1 MSWKKNVFSYLL
13 WVFYAV
19 AAEVVLVCLVDA
31 LCDSI
36 GVEIYIGTIACALY
50 IVLAGAGVYLIHRF
64 TSKYSG
70 ADEKNHSGRAVI
82 EAAVTVALLAT
93 GLVLRAQ
100 GAGGAGEENAYY
112 ELAAM
117 VSEEAIPQFA
127 HGAVCFYIQMLHGLF
142 YFLGNKPAVAV
153 WVQILLQMSA
163 LLLLY
168 FAARQFAGRIAAI
181 VMLGFGMFSTY
192 LMKEAS
198 VLSPAMLYLFF
209 WAAVLLLIVRLA
221 RVQKNLWGFPAL
233 GLVIAFVSYLDV
245 AGCLLLL
252 ITAAV
257 IFCEEKE
264 KPEAGRRWKCLLL
277 CLAGAGVGFAGCA
290 LVDSL
295 MGGES
300 FTGVMEAWVQLY
312 GPSDLSLPVSLD
324 VQGTMAGAM
333 AEYILLFCVLTLGM
347 FSFWRSRRRDYMKA
361 WILLLIVLALAGCFG
376 VFTEE
381 MPMGLYMYLLLTV
394 MAGIAVERSIC
405 KVTPVHEEV
414 SEMPAEVVPQS
425 VGEAVS
431 QPQGEAGG
439 GSQPDRE
446 TAPQSHGE
454 AGGVRQPDKGT
465 APQPQGEVGAV
476 QQQTGETAPKSGDA
490 EQPGTKKVQFIEN
503 PLPLPKKH
511 VKRTLD
517 YGVAVPEGKDDFD
530 LVVDEKD
537 DFDI

>member
-1 MSWKKNVFSYLL
+1 MSWKKNIFSYLL
-13 WVFYAV
+13 WIFYAV

-50 IVLAGAGVYLIHRF
+50 IVLAGTGLYLIHRF
-64 TSKYSG
+64 MSKYSG

-82 EAAVTVALLAT
+82 EAAVTVVLLAT

-100 GAGGAGEENAYY
+100 RAGGAGEENAYY

-117 VSEEAIPQFA
+117 VSEETIPQSA
-127 HGAVCFYIQMLHGLF
+127 HGAVCLYIQMLHGLF

-163 LLLLY
+163 MLFLY

-192 LMKEAS
+192 LMKEAY

-221 RVQKNLWGFPAL
+221 RTQKNMWVFPAL
-233 GLVIAFVSYLDV
+233 GLVIAFVSYQDV

-264 KPEAGRRWKCLLL
+264 KPEAGRRLKSLLL
-277 CLAGAGVGFAGCA
+277 CLAGAGVGFTGCA

-300 FTGVMEAWVQLY
+300 FTGVMKAWFQMY
-312 GPSDLSLPVSLD
+312 GPSDLSLPVSMD

-333 AEYILLFCVLTLGM
+333 AEYIFLFCVLALGM
-347 FSFWRSRRRDYMKA
+347 FSFWRSRRSDYMKA
-361 WILLLIVLALAGCFG
+361 WILLLIVLALAGSFG

-414 SEMPAEVVPQS
+414 PIMFAETVPQS
-425 VGEAVS
+425 VGEVVSEPREEAV
-431 QPQGEAGG
+431 
-439 GSQPDRE
+439 
-446 TAPQSHGE
+446 
-454 AGGVRQPDKGT
+454 GVRQPDNGT
-465 APQPQGEVGAV
+465 AAKPHGENGAV
-476 QQQTGETAPKSGDA
+476 PQQAGETAPKAGET
-490 EQPGTKKVQFIEN
+490 EQHGTKKIQFIEN

-517 YGVAVPEGKDDFD
+517 YGMAVPEGKDDFD

>member
-31 LCDSI
+31 LCDSM

-50 IVLAGAGVYLIHRF
+50 IILACAGVYLIHRF
-64 TSKYSG
+64 VSKYTG
-70 ADEKNHSGRAVI
+70 ADEKNHFGRTVIKAV
-82 EAAVTVALLAT
+82 VTMTLLAI

-100 GAGGAGEENAYY
+100 RADGAVEDNAYY

-117 VSEEAIPQFA
+117 VSEETIPQFT
-127 HGAVCFYIQMLHGLF
+127 HGAVRFYIQMLHGLF

-153 WVQILLQMSA
+153 WVQILLQMTA
-163 LLLLY
+163 MLFLY

-181 VMLGFGMFSTY
+181 VMLGFGMFSSY

-198 VLSPAMLYLFF
+198 VLSPTMLYLFF
-209 WAAVLLLIVRLA
+209 WAAVLLLIVMSA
-221 RVQKNLWGFPAL
+221 KAQKSLWRFPAL
-233 GLVIAFVSYLDV
+233 GLAVAFVSYLDV

-252 ITAAV
+252 IAAAV

-264 KPEAGRRWKCLLL
+264 KPESGRRRKCLLL
-277 CLAGAGVGFAGCA
+277 CFAGAGAGFAGCA
-290 LVDSL
+290 LADSL
-295 MGGES
+295 MSGKTFAE
-300 FTGVMEAWVQLY
+300 VLEAWVQMF
-312 GPSDLSLPVSLD
+312 GPSDLSLPVTLE
-324 VQGTMAGAM
+324 VQGTMAGVM
-333 AEYILLFCVLTLGM
+333 AEYIILFCVLTLGM
-347 FSFWRSRRRDYMKA
+347 FSFWRSRQSDYMKA
-361 WILLLIVLALAGCFG
+361 WILLLIVLVIAGCFG

-405 KVTPVHEEV
+405 KVKPVH
-414 SEMPAEVVPQS
+414 AEVQTMSAKTVPQP

-431 QPQGEAGG
+431 QPLAEAAGVR
-439 GSQPDRE
+439 QPDRE
-446 TAPQSHGE
+446 TDSQPHVE
-454 AGGVRQPDKGT
+454 AGTV
-465 APQPQGEVGAV
+465 PQQA
-476 QQQTGETAPKSGDA
+476 GETAPKAGQA
-490 EQPGTKKVQFIEN
+490 EQPVTKKVQFIEN

-511 VKRTLD
+511 VKKTLD
-517 YGVAVPEGKDDFD
+517 YGMAVPEGKDDFD